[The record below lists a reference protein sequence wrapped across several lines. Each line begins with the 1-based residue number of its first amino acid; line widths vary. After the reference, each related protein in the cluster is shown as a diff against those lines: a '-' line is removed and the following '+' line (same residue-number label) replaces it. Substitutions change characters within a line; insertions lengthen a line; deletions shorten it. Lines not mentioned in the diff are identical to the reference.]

1 MVVQFWSLLAD
12 FSHFMWMSL
21 LLLAPM
27 LLLGLF
33 LSGLFHVFIS
43 RQAVLRWLRDDSLKS
58 VSASAAVGVPV
69 PLCGWSVVPVV
80 AEMRRKGASR
90 SSCMSFLITA
100 PETGADSILVTNAF
114 FGWVAAVVRP
124 VISFVTAVVAGIFCI
139 GLIRGGD
146 GGAAKASDDVQEHDH
161 THDHGPQ
168 HDHGEHEPLIPS
180 ADDCCISPS
189 QLKIAMGYGFRALL
203 ARVRRR
209 RVTTW
214 VKPDFYREEL
224 LVDEESIDASEVEPP
239 EEYNLPSLR
248 RILRHIFHYGFVEF
262 ADDILFPLLFGLA
275 VGGLLYLAIPDNLMD
290 NEYARWAAYPVMVL
304 IGVPLYICASAS
316 TPVAAALLAKG
327 FSPGAA
333 LIFLMTGP
341 ATNTG
346 TIAVIGHQFGTRFAS
361 IYVGV
366 VIVVTV
372 LVAIVVDLLMLAAG
386 LTLPLYLGASSSP
399 NILFLQYVSAFA
411 LIALI
416 IWRFRAGALRTGW
429 TDLMQ
434 NLRAVSAPFGETWK
448 RLSRGRPVLGVVSP
462 KTPLGLTV
470 LSLIVVF
477 YLCNGF
483 AVVPPGSVGYG
494 RLFGKVYWKDL
505 QPGLHYLA
513 PPPFARIDKWPV
525 REVKSI
531 MSGESNE
538 YVAGDLNLLSLTVGV
553 HYRVKDPYAYHY
565 RIIDAPGIIR
575 DAVRDHVRSFV
586 SARTLE
592 QLLTVH
598 RETLERRVSDLFAG
612 MYPELQDAGP
622 SVFDSVELV
631 KVNLS
636 DIRPVA
642 ETTSAFREV
651 SSAQEDKERII
662 VNAQRL
668 LVSMIPQA
676 HGNADYEVKQ
686 AAGRAYSRVARSGA
700 EADAIGKLA
709 KAMQGAPEVLRNMLW
724 REKLEI
730 ALSRNPKIIV
740 PNKDRLA
747 KVALWKRRSAA
758 AGDGHL
764 RPAHGENRPGNGAG
778 HREGTAEEKESGKP
792 AKSMTPG
799 AKDKKKSSAGP
810 LHPGAKSVAGGDSE
824 KSGQLAGAQ
833 DGGKA
838 SREQSAQSG
847 GEVK

>member
-1 MVVQFWSLLAD
+1 
-12 FSHFMWMSL
+12 MWMSL

-27 LLLGLF
+27 LLLGLL
-33 LSGLFHVFIS
+33 LSGLFHVLIS
-43 RQAVLRWLRDDSLKS
+43 RQAILRWLRDDSLKS

-69 PLCGWSVVPVV
+69 PLCSCSVVPVV

-114 FGWVAAVVRP
+114 FGWVAAIARP
-124 VISFVTAVVAGIFCI
+124 VISFITAVVAGIFCI
-139 GLIRGGD
+139 GLIRD
-146 GGAAKASDDVQEHDH
+146 DSGAAKPSDQGQEHDH
-161 THDHGPQ
+161 SHQEHDHP
-168 HDHGEHEPLIPS
+168 EHEPLVPGD
-180 ADDCCISPS
+180 DDCYVSPS
-189 QLKIAMGYGFRALL
+189 QLKIAIRYWFRTLL
-203 ARVRRR
+203 TTVRRR

-214 VKPDFYREEL
+214 VKPDFYRDEL
-224 LVDEESIDASEVEPP
+224 LVDEEPPDAP
-239 EEYNLPSLR
+239 EDALPADYNLPSFKT
-248 RILRHIFHYGFVEF
+248 IVRHIFRYGFIDI
-262 ADDILFPLLFGLA
+262 ADDILFSLLFGVA
-275 VGGLLYLAIPDNLMD
+275 VGGLLYLAIPDNLMN

-316 TPVAAALLAKG
+316 TPIAAALVAKG

-346 TIAVIGHQFGTRFAS
+346 TIAVIMHQFGTRFAS

-366 VIVVTV
+366 VIAVTV
-372 LVAIVVDLLMLAAG
+372 IVAVAVDVLMVAAG
-386 LTLPLYLGASSSP
+386 LTLPLYLSASTSP
-399 NILFLQYVSAFA
+399 NILFLQYVCTFVFLA
-411 LIALI
+411 LVV
-416 IWRFRAGALRTGW
+416 WRFRAGALRTGW
-429 TDLMQ
+429 SDLTRSVRAMSGP
-434 NLRAVSAPFGETWK
+434 LRLTWT
-448 RLSRGRPVLGVVSP
+448 RLSRGRPVIGAISP

-470 LSLIVVF
+470 LAAIVVF

-483 AVVPPGSVGYG
+483 AVVPPGHVGYG

-538 YVAGDLNLLSLTVGV
+538 YVAGDLNLLSLSVGV
-553 HYRVKDPYAYHY
+553 QYRVKDPYAYHY
-565 RIIDAPGIIR
+565 RITNAPGIIR
-575 DAVRDHVRSFV
+575 DAVRDHVRSFI

-598 RETLERRVSDLFAG
+598 RETLEKQVSDLFAG
-612 MYPELQDAGP
+612 MHPGPLGAGP

-651 SSAQEDKERII
+651 SSAQEDRERII

-686 AAGRAYSRVARSGA
+686 AAGRAYSRVATSGA

-730 ALSRNPKIIV
+730 ALSQNPKIIV
-740 PNKDRLA
+740 PNGDRLA
-747 KVALWKRRSAA
+747 KVALWKRKSA
-758 AGDGHL
+758 AGDGHR
-764 RPAHGENRPGNGAG
+764 RPAHGENRPGNDTG
-778 HREGTAEEKESGKP
+778 HGEDAARE
-792 AKSMTPG
+792 
-799 AKDKKKSSAGP
+799 KKKSEKSAKGTAGGEKDKQKNP
-810 LHPGAKSVAGGDSE
+810 AGAPNHGEKSVAGGEPGKSGKLASAQGAGKARSAKPE
-824 KSGQLAGAQ
+824 KSP
-833 DGGKA
+833 
-838 SREQSAQSG
+838 